1 MSTLARHV
9 SDNLLHLFLICAL
22 SFFSSSP
29 HGKRKVFFSLLLFF
43 SVYWRQSCLRGLSL
57 RQHSNQKVALK
68 LTAVPRIAELTLASW
83 CCHITSSCA
92 VKSWFKYQQRS
103 CRTLRKSW
111 AKIWFFILYRSGFTF
126 ASNYY
131 VFICPVYVFFIYILI
146 CIALAILG
154 EVVMCDY
161 GRIKNRS
168 KGPCSISS
176 TNVS

>member
-1 MSTLARHV
+1 M
-9 SDNLLHLFLICAL
+9 C
-22 SFFSSSP
+22 SFFFFFFFSSP
-29 HGKRKVFFSLLLFF
+29 HGKRKVFFSLLLSF
-43 SVYWRQSCLRGLSL
+43 SAYWRQSCLRGLSL

-92 VKSWFKYQQRS
+92 VKSWFKYQA
-103 CRTLRKSW
+103 TLRKSW

-131 VFICPVYVFFIYILI
+131 VSISPVYGYIHTYIHI

-154 EVVMCDY
+154 ELVVCDY
-161 GRIKNRS
+161 GMIKNGS

-176 TNVS
+176 TIVS